1 MNSGSEAMII
11 KDTTAN
17 PAPVGL
23 LGFALTTI
31 LLNMHNAG
39 LFGMN
44 SMILATGIF
53 VGGAAQVIV
62 GIMEWKKNNTFG
74 TTAFIAYGF
83 FWMTLVGLIVM
94 PKLGIGVASDPTSM
108 AAFLAVWGLF
118 TVGMFVGTF
127 ALNRALQV
135 VFGTL
140 TLLFFLLAYS
150 DMTGNAAVKIFAGY
164 EGILCGLAAL
174 YTSMAQV
181 LNELFGKIVLPLGP
195 VKRR

>member
-1 MNSGSEAMII
+1 MQSGSEAMAI

-39 LFGMN
+39 LFPMN
-44 SMILATGIF
+44 SMILAMGIF

-94 PKLGIGVASDPTSM
+94 PKLGVGIASDAASM
-108 AAFLAVWGLF
+108 AAFLAVWGVF
-118 TVGMFVGTF
+118 TIGMFIGTF

-150 DMTGNAAVKIFAGY
+150 DITGNAAVRVLAGY

-174 YTSMAQV
+174 YTSLAQV
-181 LNELFGKIVLPLGP
+181 LNELYGRVVLPLGP
-195 VKRR
+195 VKRA